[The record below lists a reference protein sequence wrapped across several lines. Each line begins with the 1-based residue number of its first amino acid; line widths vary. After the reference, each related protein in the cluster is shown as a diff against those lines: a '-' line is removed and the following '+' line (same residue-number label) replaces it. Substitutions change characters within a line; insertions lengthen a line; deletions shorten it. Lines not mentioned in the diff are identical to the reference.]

1 MEILKLIPSCKD
13 YIWGGHRLAE
23 ELGIEY
29 YDREILSKIVERT
42 SFTERYIKEVESR
55 LPHRLFPITIGRS
68 FFIPEDQNINQV
80 QMIFNEQSQI
90 IEELADRSNCV
101 IVGRCADY
109 VLRGYH
115 PFRIFV
121 YADMESKIR
130 RCQKRSDEGERLTED
145 EIRKQVDRIDR
156 NRSKYYTYHTEQ
168 KWGKKENYDLC
179 INTSDIDIKELVP
192 ILAQLFKK
200 DYLITSAFRSHQ
212 IAISWSTKIGIK

>member
-1 MEILKLIPSCKD
+1 MNKIITIGREFGRGGREL
-13 YIWGGHRLAE
+13 GHRLAE

-101 IVGRCADY
+101 IVGRCAD
-109 VLRGYH
+109 
-115 PFRIFV
+115 
-121 YADMESKIR
+121 
-130 RCQKRSDEGERLTED
+130 
-145 EIRKQVDRIDR
+145 
-156 NRSKYYTYHTEQ
+156 
-168 KWGKKENYDLC
+168 LC
-179 INTSDIDIKELVP
+179 IK
-192 ILAQLFKK
+192 
-200 DYLITSAFRSHQ
+200 R
-212 IAISWSTKIGIK
+212 ISSF